1 MGLRPRSARSATLG
15 APLPTRRCL
24 LLPQAVDRYHVM
36 KTLHQRQHNAKSNYG
51 KRSRDLPPLEV
62 GGKVRFRPNGERE
75 WRKAEVMPRSY
86 MLDEYG
92 HRLRAVPLQSV
103 KSKLGK
109 TGESE
114 LAERETGETR
124 EATERGSFPAF
135 SPASPRLSLAS
146 LDFLAR
152 AFLARVTI
160 LRDCSQSNS
169 PMTPR
174 TRAPPISTQPRVRV
188 TRLRI
193 QDRLVFEKPAPSPV
207 KLERQTLPLQT
218 DLGVKLGGRK
228 DSLNRVRGEML

>member
-1 MGLRPRSARSATLG
+1 MGLRPRSARSPTLG
-15 APLPTRRCL
+15 APLPTRRRL

-36 KTLHQRQHNAKSNYG
+36 KTLNQRQHNAKSNCG
-51 KRSRDLPPLEV
+51 KQSRDLPPLEV

-92 HRLRAVPLQSV
+92 RTYRRNRRQIISIPSDSPIDREQSLFSQSSLSSAGLERANWPRG
-103 KSKLGK
+103 KL
-109 TGESE
+109 
-114 LAERETGETR
+114 
-124 EATERGSFPAF
+124 ERGGKKRDL

-160 LRDCSQSNS
+160 VRDCSQSNS

-174 TRAPPISTQPRVRV
+174 TRAPPISTQPRDSPAN
-188 TRLRI
+188 TR
-193 QDRLVFEKPAPSPV
+193 
-207 KLERQTLPLQT
+207 
-218 DLGVKLGGRK
+218 
-228 DSLNRVRGEML
+228 